1 MPPNPPIDDV
11 TKSDW
16 DSSLTAQEKT
26 DIREQVDSGSST
38 GWTQLSDGRK
48 DELIREA
55 IGERD
60 TLYSERMSRLPT
72 VDGDAE
78 VFTLNLARHKWTLAS
93 GGEAQSESGEG
104 GSVSYKT
111 GNVDEYLSL
120 SRYGKTALRHIR
132 MDESISAIRSW

>member
-1 MPPNPPIDDV
+1 MPPDPSIDEVD
-11 TKSDW
+11 KGEW
-16 DSSLTAQEKT
+16 DALSAQEKT

-55 IGERD
+55 IGERE

-72 VDGDAE
+72 LDGDAE

-104 GSVSYKT
+104 GSVSYQT
-111 GNVDEYLSL
+111 TSPDEYLQL
-120 SRYGKTALRHIR
+120 TRYGETALRHIR
-132 MDESISAIRSW
+132 NDESISAIRSW